1 MKFQLSMY
9 GIGFLILIVSNVFI
23 NNLDKDTSYNQK
35 TFEQCLRIQKTLNG
49 DLKKCL

>member
-9 GIGFLILIVSNVFI
+9 GIGFLILIVSNVFV

-35 TFEQCLRIQKTLNG
+35 TLEQCLTIQKSING

>member
-35 TFEQCLRIQKTLNG
+35 TFNQCIEIQKTLNG